1 MANKK
6 IKKLGTAAIA
16 ATMVVPTITDG
27 LMNLS
32 AKEVKTEKDDVQS
45 QLPPVKD
52 GYTYLSKVVD
62 CKTEGNKVTF
72 TMEQGER
79 LRLTFLE
86 NNVFRMYMAAPGK
99 DFQEDPT
106 PNSPE
111 HTATIRAKT
120 DDDYYKEYN
129 IKPVVNRVEG
139 ESTTIGTGDINVIF
153 DEKTSMMTVTNKEN
167 QIILKETAPIQYK
180 EGSTIQ
186 TLGTDEN
193 EYFYGGGTQNGRFS
207 HKGEKI
213 DIVNSNNWV
222 NGGVASP
229 NPFYWSTKG
238 YGVVRNTWK
247 PGAYDFTS
255 NEQITTT
262 HNEERFD
269 AYFFIDPTPK
279 EILSDYYEFTGKPI
293 ELPEYASYL
302 GHLNCYNR
310 DYWKETTEGNGIK
323 LGDKWYT
330 ESQSNNGGQKETL
343 NGDEP
348 FSAKSL
354 LEEHKKYDM
363 PLGWFLP
370 NDGYGCG
377 YGQEST
383 QDGNVANL
391 KQFADEAISK
401 GVQTG
406 LWTQSNLYPADPSN
420 PKPDERDLDKEVE
433 AGTHAIKTDVAWV
446 GAGYS
451 FALNGVMTA
460 YNGILNH
467 SGMKPN
473 VVSLDGWAG
482 TQRYAGIWTGD
493 QSGGQWEYIRFHIPT
508 YIGTSLSGQ
517 PNVGS
522 DMDGIFGGKNETVQ
536 TRDFQWKAFTTF
548 MLDMDGWG
556 SNQKS
561 PWALGV
567 NSESINR
574 AYLKLKAQL
583 MPYINTISHEATA
596 EGGLP
601 MVRAMFLE
609 EPNAYTYGK
618 STQYQY
624 MWGNQFLVAPI
635 YQNTNADGEGNDI
648 RNDIYLPSTS
658 DVWVDY
664 LTGKQYRGGQIL
676 NNFDA
681 PLWKLPVFVKNGSII
696 PMYPE
701 NNNPEA
707 ITKTNEDGLDRTQR
721 IVEFYPSGKTDF
733 TAYEDDGKTHGGGSA
748 TTKYTSVV
756 EGDKAT
762 LTAEK
767 TVGSYESM
775 VNERSTEFIVNVS
788 KAPSAVKGSV
798 AGKPVEF
805 KEVKTLKEYNEAE
818 GNVYFYDKAPE
829 TIVEQYA
836 SKGSKYENM
845 EETQTPKLRVKSTD
859 KVGIHDNIFQV
870 VVEGFENKQD
880 LGGNEL
886 DKEIA
891 IPTGLTSTESF
902 QVLSD
907 VHIEG
912 KSENLET
919 VKIFKDALQDIRYL
933 DPDSSAIM
941 IPGDFTN
948 GGSTEQYESFFDL
961 IEKYSST
968 NPLVALGNHDV
979 RWLCDSEDR
988 NEAGLRIPTCKLGT
1002 SPFADRYLKGNKKY
1016 MGDVKEGQLYFDK
1029 WIDGYHFITLN
1040 TEQDLKDQAYLS
1052 NEQLDWLEKVIAED
1066 ASATK
1071 PIFLQIHQA
1080 FEGTAEHEELDLI
1093 GGESE
1098 IRLKQIL
1105 KNYPQSV
1112 IFTGHIH
1119 NGIDLIDVYHK
1130 EYGYV
1135 VDVPCFWYSSYGSNK
1150 NQVGYQVD
1158 VNGENIKIRLR
1169 DYENNVYLDEY
1180 ELNFNISD
1188 PLPNDPSDDVKDIVF
1203 DDKMNIYAGNEQ
1215 SETGSEGPAYN
1226 LIDNNE
1232 NTLWHTSWDGTNLDN
1247 LWVEVDL
1254 GKEMLIDGLRYLPRQ
1269 VGSNGT
1275 IKRYKIEIVNED
1287 GEYVEVSKGKWK
1299 ANATWKSVTFTPV
1312 LARKVRLSALETVS
1326 SSGTLYASGAE
1337 LRITKPVIDKDKLKA
1352 ALDKA
1357 YEITAEEYTPAS
1369 YEEYKIFVEK
1379 AQEVYEDE
1387 KATQEEVDSA
1397 VKAIQEAVKGLNYK
1411 AADYSELNKA
1421 MQEAESLKKEEYTEE
1436 SWKIL
1441 EEAMQKAEETK
1452 GLDIR
1457 EQGKVDEVA
1466 AQLKAAMKNLKEKE
1480 SRVEKEELYEL
1491 LKAYGGYESTTYTKD
1506 SWEVFKEAYDKAK
1519 EVYENKNTTQEE
1531 VDKVIEELKVSGKQ
1545 LVKAEVGNPE
1555 VGGEE
1560 PETGNEETEV
1570 GQEMEKP
1577 EEPVKTGVRM
1587 PVGLLMFTMVMG
1599 AGASIMFYRK
1609 KYYK

>member
-1 MANKK
+1 MNFTPENANR
-6 IKKLGTAAIA
+6 
-16 ATMVVPTITDG
+16 
-27 LMNLS
+27 
-32 AKEVKTEKDDVQS
+32 KD
-45 QLPPVKD
+45 
-52 GYTYLSKVVD
+52 
-62 CKTEGNKVTF
+62 
-72 TMEQGER
+72 
-79 LRLTFLE
+79 
-86 NNVFRMYMAAPGK
+86 
-99 DFQEDPT
+99 
-106 PNSPE
+106 
-111 HTATIRAKT
+111 I
-120 DDDYYKEYN
+120 YN
-129 IKPVVNRVEG
+129 IKGNDDEWHFVV
-139 ESTTIGTGDINVIF
+139 INVDRNDKMYAYV
-153 DEKTSMMTVTNKEN
+153 DEVLVNSTDISDVKGSINSKSFVIGADGLKNYGIEDVYLDEIRVFN
-167 QIILKETAPIQYK
+167 RILEEQERA
-180 EGSTIQ
+180 
-186 TLGTDEN
+186 N
-193 EYFYGGGTQNGRFS
+193 YFYS
-207 HKGEKI
+207 
-213 DIVNSNNWV
+213 VNLSM
-222 NGGVASP
+222 
-229 NPFYWSTKG
+229 
-238 YGVVRNTWK
+238 RLH
-247 PGAYDFTS
+247 DL
-255 NEQITTT
+255 
-262 HNEERFD
+262 EE
-269 AYFFIDPTPK
+269 
-279 EILSDYYEFTGKPI
+279 
-293 ELPEYASYL
+293 
-302 GHLNCYNR
+302 
-310 DYWKETTEGNGIK
+310 
-323 LGDKWYT
+323 
-330 ESQSNNGGQKETL
+330 
-343 NGDEP
+343 
-348 FSAKSL
+348 L
-354 LEEHKKYDM
+354 LEK
-363 PLGWFLP
+363 
-370 NDGYGCG
+370 
-377 YGQEST
+377 
-383 QDGNVANL
+383 AN
-391 KQFADEAISK
+391 QDEAISIHK
-401 GVQTG
+401 I
-406 LWTQSNLYPADPSN
+406 
-420 PKPDERDLDKEVE
+420 KELE
-433 AGTHAIKTDVAWV
+433 NAIEDFK
-446 GAGYS
+446 
-451 FALNGVMTA
+451 
-460 YNGILNH
+460 
-467 SGMKPN
+467 SGMNNLSNEEMLEMAKRMDI
-473 VVSLDGWAG
+473 VK
-482 TQRYAGIWTGD
+482 
-493 QSGGQWEYIRFHIPT
+493 ERFFEDED
-508 YIGTSLSGQ
+508 TS
-517 PNVGS
+517 
-522 DMDGIFGGKNETVQ
+522 
-536 TRDFQWKAFTTF
+536 
-548 MLDMDGWG
+548 
-556 SNQKS
+556 
-561 PWALGV
+561 
-567 NSESINR
+567 
-574 AYLKLKAQL
+574 
-583 MPYINTISHEATA
+583 
-596 EGGLP
+596 
-601 MVRAMFLE
+601 
-609 EPNAYTYGK
+609 
-618 STQYQY
+618 
-624 MWGNQFLVAPI
+624 
-635 YQNTNADGEGNDI
+635 
-648 RNDIYLPSTS
+648 
-658 DVWVDY
+658 
-664 LTGKQYRGGQIL
+664 
-676 NNFDA
+676 
-681 PLWKLPVFVKNGSII
+681 
-696 PMYPE
+696 
-701 NNNPEA
+701 
-707 ITKTNEDGLDRTQR
+707 
-721 IVEFYPSGKTDF
+721 
-733 TAYEDDGKTHGGGSA
+733 
-748 TTKYTSVV
+748 
-756 EGDKAT
+756 
-762 LTAEK
+762 
-767 TVGSYESM
+767 
-775 VNERSTEFIVNVS
+775 
-788 KAPSAVKGSV
+788 
-798 AGKPVEF
+798 
-805 KEVKTLKEYNEAE
+805 
-818 GNVYFYDKAPE
+818 
-829 TIVEQYA
+829 
-836 SKGSKYENM
+836 
-845 EETQTPKLRVKSTD
+845 
-859 KVGIHDNIFQV
+859 NI
-870 VVEGFENKQD
+870 
-880 LGGNEL
+880 
-886 DKEIA
+886 
-891 IPTGLTSTESF
+891 SF

-1387 KATQEEVDSA
+1387 KATQEEVDEALKTLEAASKVLVKKADKKVLEETIKEAEVLQKELYEDFHGVETALSKGKEVMSDENATQEEVDSA